1 MIFAAILMGVT
12 FFTGIIWLLD
22 IIFFSKSKFKN
33 NKIID
38 NIKGFFPVLLAVF
51 VIRSF
56 IVETFKIPSGS
67 MMPTLVAGDFIAVN
81 KFSYGLR
88 LPVFNKLLLP
98 LGLPK
103 RGDVFVF
110 HYPEDPGI
118 DYIKRVIGLP
128 GDEIRYEDKILFINK
143 TKVDQIFVDNYE
155 YLLASSR
162 AMSAKQMTESLS
174 DSEYSILIHD
184 IPDENYNFTVPMG
197 HYLAM
202 GDNRDNSSDSRVWG
216 YVPEQYLVGKAF
228 MIWLNLDNF
237 SRIGNSIK

>member
-56 IVETFKIPSGS
+56 IVEPFKIPSGS

-110 HYPEDPGI
+110 H
-118 DYIKRVIGLP
+118 
-128 GDEIRYEDKILFINK
+128 
-143 TKVDQIFVDNYE
+143 
-155 YLLASSR
+155 
-162 AMSAKQMTESLS
+162 
-174 DSEYSILIHD
+174 
-184 IPDENYNFTVPMG
+184 
-197 HYLAM
+197 
-202 GDNRDNSSDSRVWG
+202 
-216 YVPEQYLVGKAF
+216 
-228 MIWLNLDNF
+228 
-237 SRIGNSIK
+237 